1 MQEGREAT
9 KSRQAGTL
17 IDRDASTLV
26 LAFRQA
32 SRYSVVQSV
41 SQTDRQTDRQSVTA
55 PSQTDWLRVA
65 LCLYRRPECGGG
77 VRA

>member
-41 SQTDRQTDRQSVTA
+41 RQTDRQTVGYRAEPDG
-55 PSQTDWLRVA
+55 LVA
-65 LCLYRRPECGGG
+65 G
-77 VRA
+77 RAVLVPAA